1 MNNLTLCKREK
12 VVEYQT
18 EALFLIFVQVFHV
31 MIDSNILAL
40 LVERLVK
47 IGKSKRVQT
56 NEDCTKRYYECR
68 TQQHTKTLS
77 RRGKNKYGLA
87 CHLSMSQHE

>member
-1 MNNLTLCKREK
+1 MNYLTLGKREK

-31 MIDSNILAL
+31 MMDNNMLTL
-40 LVERLVK
+40 LVTHLVK

-56 NEDCTKRYYECR
+56 DEDCTKRYLSAG
-68 TQQHTKTLS
+68 HNSTLKH
-77 RRGKNKYGLA
+77 GQEEKINTVL
-87 CHLSMSQHE
+87 HVI